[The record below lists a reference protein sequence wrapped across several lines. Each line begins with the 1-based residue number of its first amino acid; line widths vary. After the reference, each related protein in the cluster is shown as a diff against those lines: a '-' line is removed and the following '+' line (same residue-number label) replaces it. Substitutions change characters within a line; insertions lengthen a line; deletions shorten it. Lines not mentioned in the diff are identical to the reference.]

1 MCPVVYGQQQS
12 AGNIPSDKKEIID
25 RFIAGTLDPS
35 YTPALFFGHFG
46 NGKKL
51 GEGALKAHLSLFL
64 KGGADILK
72 VQTEQPMP
80 RVQDLTMDT
89 PLVPEDYYRPTL
101 ELIKEILAY
110 VGNDVYVMPT
120 ILSTHQVARQ
130 GFGDDR
136 LAVYAVERPE
146 AYRRML
152 DSYTKAILWFIREC
166 KAAGVEAFFTAT
178 QGGEKKFYDLKVPN
192 GFFETYIRPYDLQ
205 VMGEANKDTKL
216 TILHICDWE
225 GPMDDLT
232 RYLDYPGKIV
242 NVPLTVDGKPLSL
255 NATYKLFGR
264 PVLGGFNRKGEIGKA
279 SPEKVAE
286 MTRQII
292 AEGPRGHIMIGAEMI
307 HDAAKDIPGFPAQL
321 ESDLKHCILAHHGE
335 YEFGSPKK
343 PALAEA
349 MALNFA
355 DNADARLESVTE
367 LFKANSQ
374 RPDDEWLGFNRFLD
388 SNIRKTSE

>member
-1 MCPVVYGQQQS
+1 MRHNKLLPLAIFAATLHLTAYGQQQQIS
-12 AGNIPSDKKEIID
+12 DIPADKKEIID

-51 GEGALKAHLSLFL
+51 GEGGLKAHLSLFL

-80 RVQDLTMDT
+80 RVQELTMDT
-89 PLVPEDYYRPTL
+89 PLVPEDHYRPTL

-110 VGNDVYVMPT
+110 VGKDVYVMPT

-136 LAVYAVERPE
+136 LKVYAVERPG

-178 QGGEKKFYDLKVPN
+178 QGGEKKFYELKVPG

-205 VMGEANKDTKL
+205 VMGEANKNTKL

-225 GPMDDLT
+225 GAMDDLT
-232 RYLDYPGKIV
+232 RYLKYPGKIV
-242 NVPLTVDGKPLSL
+242 NAPLTIDGKPLSL
-255 NATYKLFGR
+255 NETYQLFGR
-264 PVLGGFNRKGEIGKA
+264 PVLGGFNRKAEIGKA
-279 SPEKVAE
+279 SPEKIAE

-292 AEGPRGHIMIGAEMI
+292 ADGPRGHLMIGADCSVPSPLDITENI
-307 HDAAKDIPGFPAQL
+307 HAAV
-321 ESDLKHCILAHHGE
+321 STAHG
-335 YEFGSPKK
+335 
-343 PALAEA
+343 
-349 MALNFA
+349 
-355 DNADARLESVTE
+355 R
-367 LFKANSQ
+367 
-374 RPDDEWLGFNRFLD
+374 
-388 SNIRKTSE
+388 